1 MSKFRKYNCTVKVIF
16 MYSLNINDREEN
28 FLGELIM
35 LSRSEF
41 IRQSLEL
48 HLFFARIMKE
58 HSFFLQVS
66 FGSRD
71 LCCMQHANVFRMEFD
86 RLLADTICLSNGI
99 VSPSV
104 LQSGEVITPFTLKA
118 EMASAYFTGVNIP
131 INLTKA
137 EIGLM
142 GDTSMIDDPMME
154 ERVFILNQVVMKLT
168 RALAQ
173 FKTKLLSDVISCRI
187 FTTNYPLL
195 IDHILREAKL
205 YFQLVKRLQNREE
218 INLEKEAYEQETFW
232 NRIMAEHS
240 KFIRGLLDPTEDE
253 LINTANNF
261 GNEFDKLTK
270 EAKEAMTNSMGI
282 SEVTDDSLKA
292 TIEISKFKAQ
302 GTQGLVECKIKS
314 IIIPLLGDHTLRE
327 ANHYLRLLKIFKKG
341 V

>member
-1 MSKFRKYNCTVKVIF
+1 MLSSSKFIQ
-16 MYSLNINDREEN
+16 
-28 FLGELIM
+28 
-35 LSRSEF
+35 
-41 IRQSLEL
+41 QSLEL

-58 HSFFLQVS
+58 HSFFLQIGFTS
-66 FGSRD
+66 KDTG
-71 LCCMQHANVFRMEFD
+71 CIQQANAFRMEFD
-86 RLLADTICLSNGI
+86 RLLSDAISLSKGV

-104 LQSGEVITPFTLKA
+104 LQSGEVVTPFTLKA

-131 INLTKA
+131 TSLTKA
-137 EIGLM
+137 ETGLV
-142 GDTSMIDDPMME
+142 GDTSMISNPILE
-154 ERVFILNQVVMKLT
+154 QRVFMLNQSAMGLI

-173 FKTKLLSDVISCRI
+173 FKTKLLSDVISCKI
-187 FTTNYPLL
+187 FTVNYPLL
-195 IDHILREAKL
+195 IDHILREAKF
-205 YFQLVKRLQNREE
+205 YFQLVQRLQNREE
-218 INLEKEAYEQETFW
+218 INLEREAYEQETFW

-270 EAKEAMTNSMGI
+270 EAKEAMDKTMPISKVTN
-282 SEVTDDSLKA
+282 DSLKA